1 MPPGQF
7 STNDTYSVHQ
17 ARLLLGE
24 TEQRSHQVSF
34 FCEKS
39 NIVKVINSQ
48 SGVKQELGIDGIL
61 GFPILLKDRI
71 KDDCLQP
78 VREDNPTWSGV
89 AGFGFEQEMGFRGEH
104 VLCILWG

>member
-34 FCEKS
+34 FYEKS

-48 SGVKQELGIDGIL
+48 SGVKQEL
-61 GFPILLKDRI
+61 
-71 KDDCLQP
+71 
-78 VREDNPTWSGV
+78 
-89 AGFGFEQEMGFRGEH
+89 A
-104 VLCILWG
+104 